1 MASLWIFVGDFHPNC
16 WQASHK
22 TSTIPL
28 WKHQRPNYWVSFTS
42 LYLEMCN
49 YNTLLP
55 VIWKSRLLHLY
66 QLRLRRPPFWKFLT
80 CENSCVTT
88 SGNQAKQPVEPWKR
102 RKMAVWVLFFFW
114 PFCFAEEILF
124 LLDVVDNGNRSP
136 FSDVD
141 TLLAI

>member
-1 MASLWIFVGDFHPNC
+1 MASLCIFVGDFHPNC

-114 PFCFAEEILF
+114 PFCFAEEIL
-124 LLDVVDNGNRSP
+124 LLDVVDNGNWST

>member
-1 MASLWIFVGDFHPNC
+1 MASRWIFVGDFHPNC

-114 PFCFAEEILF
+114 PFCFAEEIL
-124 LLDVVDNGNRSP
+124 LLDVVDNGNWST

>member
-114 PFCFAEEILF
+114 PFCFAEEIL
-124 LLDVVDNGNRSP
+124 LLDVVDNGNWST

>member
-1 MASLWIFVGDFHPNC
+1 MCIITPYYQWFESNVFSIFINFVFDGRH
-16 WQASHK
+16 
-22 TSTIPL
+22 
-28 WKHQRPNYWVSFTS
+28 
-42 LYLEMCN
+42 
-49 YNTLLP
+49 
-55 VIWKSRLLHLY
+55 
-66 QLRLRRPPFWKFLT
+66 FWKFLT

-114 PFCFAEEILF
+114 PFCFAEEIL
-124 LLDVVDNGNRSP
+124 LLDVVDNGNWST